1 MILIREQDVVKHLP
15 MDEAVRVV
23 REAML
28 ALGRGTA
35 ANQPRRRLH
44 METGAVLHSL
54 AGAYGG
60 YFGTKVYSTHP
71 QHGAHF
77 ALLLYEAA
85 TGKPVALFEANR
97 LGQIRTGAATG
108 VATDLLAAR
117 DASIVC
123 VIGSG
128 FQARTQLEA
137 VACVRKLSDVRVWSR
152 HTDGREAFARGEAKR
167 LGLPVRA
174 VASAREAVEGAGIVI
189 TATYAKEPV
198 FEFGWLAEGA
208 HVNLIGSNNPMRRE
222 GPKEL
227 IDAAGVIAVDSIEQA
242 RLESGDLLLAW
253 SDADWATPRLRELGA
268 MVRDGYERGAPR
280 ATVFKSNGLGVQD
293 VAAGAYVYERVKQRG
308 GGTGFEFL
316 YS

>member
-1 MILIREQDVVKHLP
+1 MILIREQDVVQHLP
-15 MDEAVRVV
+15 MEEAVRVV

-35 ANQPRRRLH
+35 LNQPRRRLH
-44 METGAVLHSL
+44 LETGAVLHSL
-54 AGAYGG
+54 AGACGG

-77 ALLLYEAA
+77 AVLLFESA
-85 TGKPVALFEANR
+85 TGNPVALFEANR

-108 VATDLLAAR
+108 VATDLMAAR
-117 DASIVC
+117 DAGAVC

-128 FQARTQLEA
+128 FQAKTQLEA
-137 VACVRKLSDVRVWSR
+137 VACVRKLNDVRVWSR
-152 HTDGREAFARGEAKR
+152 HADGREAFARGEARR

-174 VASAREAVEGAGIVI
+174 VNSAREAVEGAAIVI
-189 TATYAKEPV
+189 TATYAKDPV
-198 FEFGWLAEGA
+198 FEFNWLATGA
-208 HVNLIGSNNPMRRE
+208 HVNLIGSNNPKRRE

-227 IDAAGVIAVDSIEQA
+227 IDAADVIAVDSVEQS

-268 MVRDGYERGAPR
+268 MVRDGYRRESPR

-293 VAAGAYVYERVKQRG
+293 VAVAAYVYERVKQGG